1 MKHMTT
7 ILCLVSIIVM
17 LYKIDNTI
25 SEIKLETNQ
34 VEDKFQEELIHSLQ
48 LEIMEMGAELDSM
61 YLKYDK

>member
-17 LYKIDNTI
+17 LYKMDNTI

-34 VEDKFQEELIHSLQ
+34 VEDKSQEKLIHSLQ

-61 YLKYDK
+61 YLKHDK

>member
-1 MKHMTT
+1 MTT

>member
-1 MKHMTT
+1 MTT

-17 LYKIDNTI
+17 LYKMDNTI

>member
-17 LYKIDNTI
+17 LYKMDNTI

>member
-17 LYKIDNTI
+17 LYKMDNTI

-34 VEDKFQEELIHSLQ
+34 VEDKSQEKLIHSLQ

>member
-17 LYKIDNTI
+17 LYKMDNTI

-34 VEDKFQEELIHSLQ
+34 IEDKSQEKLIHSLQ